1 MQEQP
6 EGAELLDAVI
16 TLLRDQVVPALEGR
30 LAFDVRV
37 AARAASIVKRE
48 LELGPG
54 LEAQARERLR
64 ALLELDS
71 DNLEELNTVLCE
83 RLERGELGLQSPGL
97 TEHLWQATLHQL
109 AIDQPR
115 YPGYMKALKQLQ
127 EQGENP
133 GTPSERKGQ

>member
-16 TLLRDQVVPALEGR
+16 SLLREEVVPALDGR

-48 LELGPG
+48 LELGPS
-54 LEAQARERLR
+54 LEAQAKERLR
-64 ALLELDS
+64 ALLQLDS
-71 DNLEELNTVLCE
+71 DDLEELNTALCE
-83 RLERGELGLQSPGL
+83 RLEAGELGLESPGL

-115 YPGYMKALKQLQ
+115 YPGYVAALEQLNKH
-127 EQGENP
+127 GHP
-133 GTPSERKGQ
+133 